1 MPKGIIYI
9 LFFAIMFAI
18 GFIAKNPFVLNML
31 SISALTV
38 IVILGLDLLMGFAG
52 QVSLGHAGFVA
63 MGAYI
68 SSLLS
73 MKLNINPWFSI
84 LIASLITSAIAGII
98 AYPTMKL
105 KGHYLAMATLAIGE
119 IVHILIDNFPS
130 LTGGHQGLA
139 GMPMLSIGNFVFDSD
154 KKFYFFIWTTVAL
167 LTFIVVNVSNSSFGR
182 YLRTIKEKESA
193 AISFGVNTHLLKII
207 VFTISATLASLS
219 GGLFA
224 FYLGFISP
232 ASFTLLQSTNYVVM
246 VFVGGMG
253 TIIGPMVVSVI
264 LTVLPNILIS
274 LQEFWPIV
282 NGLLLVAMVMFL
294 PKGIGGAVRWKKHQS

>member
-1 MPKGIIYI
+1 MPKNIAYI
-9 LFFAIMFAI
+9 SFFVLMFAI
-18 GFIAKNPFVLNML
+18 GILIKNPFILNML
-31 SISALTV
+31 SIAALSV

-73 MKLNINPWFSI
+73 IKLNINPWLAI
-84 LIASLITSAIAGII
+84 LIAVLITSLLASII

-119 IVHILIDNFPS
+119 IVYILLNNLTS
-130 LTGGHQGLA
+130 LTGGHQGLS

-154 KKFYFFIWTTVAL
+154 KKFYFLVWLIVSVI
-167 LTFIVVNVSNSSFGR
+167 TFIIVNITNSSFGR
-182 YLRTIKEKESA
+182 SLRLIKEKEPA
-193 AISFGVNTHLLKII
+193 AVSFGINAHMLKIV
-207 VFTISATLASLS
+207 VFTISATLASLA

-232 ASFTLLQSTNYVVM
+232 ASFSLLKSIDYVVM

-253 TIIGPMVVSVI
+253 TVIGPMIMSVI
-264 LTVLPNILIS
+264 LTVLPNILLS

-282 NGLLLVAMVMFL
+282 NGILLVVMVMFL
-294 PKGIGGAVRWKKHQS
+294 PEGIGGIIKWKKRLF